1 MTSAWL
7 HRLGRWTWRDYALL
21 SEVFAAALLV
31 EIAIRSMSMVTI
43 LRVIDRVP
51 TSRRPADAITLDASR
66 LARFA
71 AAPYRLLALHGT
83 CLRESLV
90 LSTLLRRRDVP
101 AAVCFGV
108 RHEGGLTAHAWVAT
122 PGIPTDAGTLYHELR
137 GAWSD

>member
-1 MTSAWL
+1 VTAAWL

-21 SEVFAAALLV
+21 GEVFAAALLV
-31 EIAIRSMSMVTI
+31 EIAIRSMSMVAI

-51 TSRRPADAITLDASR
+51 ASRPPADAATLDANR

-71 AAPYRLLALHGT
+71 AAPYRFLALHGT

-90 LSTLLRRRDVP
+90 LSMLLRRRDVP

-122 PGIPTDAGTLYHELR
+122 SGIPTDAGTLFHELR